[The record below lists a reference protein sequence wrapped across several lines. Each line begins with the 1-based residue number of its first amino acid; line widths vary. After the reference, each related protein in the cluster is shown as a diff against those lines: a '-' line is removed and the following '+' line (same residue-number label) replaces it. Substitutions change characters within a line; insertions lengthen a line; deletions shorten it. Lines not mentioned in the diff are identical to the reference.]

1 MDSLLLAC
9 QLQDVMTNKKPMLR
23 EKLFNKTALS
33 LSDEEL
39 VSILLRTGTKQYSL
53 KKLSKKVLTKV
64 MTYQKIYERLEEW
77 EIVRS
82 HPLLQHAS

>member
-53 KKLSKKVLTKV
+53 KK
-64 MTYQKIYERLEEW
+64 Q
-77 EIVRS
+77 
-82 HPLLQHAS
+82 